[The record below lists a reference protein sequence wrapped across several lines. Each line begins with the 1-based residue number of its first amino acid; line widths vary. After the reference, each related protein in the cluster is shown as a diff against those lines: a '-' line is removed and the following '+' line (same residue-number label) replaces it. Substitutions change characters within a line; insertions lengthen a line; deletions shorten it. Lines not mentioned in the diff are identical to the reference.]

1 MDQVQAMRIFTR
13 IVELG
18 SFSRAAERLQL
29 PRATVSNVL
38 KRLEQRLG
46 VRLLIRTTRQVQVT
60 SEGTL
65 YYQRCVQLL
74 GALEEAD
81 TLFSHHKLQPSGKV
95 RIDMPHSLARE
106 IVIPALD
113 DFYRRYPDITLALG
127 ANDTHVD
134 LLRDGVDCVLRAWT
148 TEDDSLVARR
158 IAMLPQVTCASPG
171 YLAAFGVPQSID
183 HLRQHRTVG
192 YFSLTNNRDYPL
204 EFCRNGKVELREL
217 PARLSVS
224 GADAYTSGCRAGMG
238 LIQAAYYSLA
248 PWLDSGELIAVLA
261 ETPPPPMPIYIMY
274 PPGRFLAPR
283 VRVLIDWLIW
293 LFENHK
299 SSDMAVFPANTRKQ
313 GK

>member
-1 MDQVQAMRIFTR
+1 MDQIQAMRIFTR

-29 PRATVSNVL
+29 PRATVSNAV

-46 VRLLIRTTRQVQVT
+46 VRLLLRTTRQVQVT

-81 TLFSHHKLQPSGKV
+81 TLFSHQKLQPSGKV

-113 DFYRRYPDITLALG
+113 DFYRRYPDLTLALG

-134 LLRDGVDCVLRAWT
+134 LLRDGVDCVLRAWE

-158 IAMLPQVTCASPG
+158 IAMLPQLTCASPA
-171 YLAAFGVPQSID
+171 YLAAFGGPQSID
-183 HLRQHRTVG
+183 QLQQHQAVG
-192 YFSLTNNRDYPL
+192 YFSLTSNRDYPL
-204 EFCRNGKVELREL
+204 EICRNGKVELREL
-217 PARLSVS
+217 PAKLSVS

-238 LIQAAYYSLA
+238 LIQAAHYSLA
-248 PWLDSGELIAVLA
+248 PWLQKGELVEVLA
-261 ETPPPPMPIYIMY
+261 ETPPPPMPIYVMY

-293 LFENHK
+293 LFERYQSPK
-299 SSDMAVFPANTRKQ
+299 TDVFPANARKQ

>member
-1 MDQVQAMRIFTR
+1 MDQIQAMRIFTR

-29 PRATVSNVL
+29 PRATVSNAV

-46 VRLLIRTTRQVQVT
+46 VRLLLRTTRQVQVT

-81 TLFSHHKLQPSGKV
+81 TLFSHQKLQPSGKV
-95 RIDMPHSLARE
+95 CIDMPHSLARE

-113 DFYRRYPDITLALG
+113 DFYRRYPDLTLALG

-134 LLRDGVDCVLRAWT
+134 LLRDGVDCVLRAWE

-158 IAMLPQVTCASPG
+158 IAMLPQLTCASPA

-183 HLRQHRTVG
+183 RLQQHQAVG
-192 YFSLTNNRDYPL
+192 YFSLTSNRDYPL

-217 PARLSVS
+217 PAKLSVS

-238 LIQAAYYSLA
+238 LIQAAHYSLA
-248 PWLDSGELIAVLA
+248 PWLQKGELVEVLA
-261 ETPPPPMPIYIMY
+261 ETPPPPMPIYVMY

-293 LFENHK
+293 LFERYQSPK
-299 SSDMAVFPANTRKQ
+299 TDVFPANARKQ

>member
-1 MDQVQAMRIFTR
+1 MDQIQAMRIFTR

-29 PRATVSNVL
+29 PRATVSNAL

-113 DFYRRYPDITLALG
+113 DFYQRYPDLTLALG

-134 LLRDGVDCVLRAWT
+134 LLREGVDCVLRAWE

-158 IAMLPQVTCASPG
+158 IAMLPQLTCASPG
-171 YLAAFGVPQSID
+171 YLATFGVPQSID
-183 HLRQHRTVG
+183 QLQQHQTVG
-192 YFSLTNNRDYPL
+192 YFSLASNRNYPL

-238 LIQAAYYSLA
+238 LIQAAHYSLA
-248 PWLDSGELIAVLA
+248 PWLQKGELVEVLA

-293 LFENHK
+293 LFEQYQPPK
-299 SSDMAVFPANTRKQ
+299 TDVFPANARKQ

>member
-1 MDQVQAMRIFTR
+1 MDQIQAMRIFTR

-29 PRATVSNVL
+29 PRATVSNAL

-113 DFYRRYPDITLALG
+113 DFYQRYPDLTLALG

-134 LLRDGVDCVLRAWT
+134 LLREGVDCVLRAWE

-158 IAMLPQVTCASPG
+158 IAMLPQLTCASPG
-171 YLAAFGVPQSID
+171 YLATFGVPQSID
-183 HLRQHRTVG
+183 QLQQHQAVG
-192 YFSLTNNRDYPL
+192 YFSLTSNRNYPL
-204 EFCRNGKVELREL
+204 EFCHNGKVELRDL

-238 LIQAAYYSLA
+238 LIQAAHYSLA
-248 PWLDSGELIAVLA
+248 PWLQKGELVEVLA
-261 ETPPPPMPIYIMY
+261 DTPPPPMPIYIMY

-293 LFENHK
+293 LFEQYQSPK
-299 SSDMAVFPANTRKQ
+299 TDVFPANARKQ

>member
-1 MDQVQAMRIFTR
+1 MDQIQAMRIFTR

-29 PRATVSNVL
+29 PRATVSNAL

-113 DFYRRYPDITLALG
+113 DFYQRYPDLTLALG

-134 LLRDGVDCVLRAWT
+134 LLREGVDCVLRAWE

-158 IAMLPQVTCASPG
+158 IAMLPQLTCASPG

-183 HLRQHRTVG
+183 QLQQHQTVG
-192 YFSLTNNRDYPL
+192 YFSLASNRNYPL

-238 LIQAAYYSLA
+238 LIQAAHYSLA
-248 PWLDSGELIAVLA
+248 PWLQKGELVEVLA

-293 LFENHK
+293 LFEQYQPPK
-299 SSDMAVFPANTRKQ
+299 TDVFPANARKQ

>member
-1 MDQVQAMRIFTR
+1 MDQIQAMRIFTR

-29 PRATVSNVL
+29 PRATVSNAV

-46 VRLLIRTTRQVQVT
+46 VRLLLRTTRQVQVT

-81 TLFSHHKLQPSGKV
+81 TLFSHQKLQPSGKV

-113 DFYRRYPDITLALG
+113 DFYRRYPDLTLALG

-134 LLRDGVDCVLRAWT
+134 LLRDGVDCVLRAWE

-158 IAMLPQVTCASPG
+158 IAMLPQLTCASPA

-183 HLRQHRTVG
+183 RLQHHQAVG
-192 YFSLTNNRDYPL
+192 YFSLTSNRDYPL
-204 EFCRNGKVELREL
+204 EFCSNGKVELREL
-217 PARLSVS
+217 PAKLSVS

-238 LIQAAYYSLA
+238 LIQAAHYSLA
-248 PWLDSGELIAVLA
+248 PWLQKGELVEVLA
-261 ETPPPPMPIYIMY
+261 ETPPPPMPIYVMY

-293 LFENHK
+293 LFERYQSPK
-299 SSDMAVFPANTRKQ
+299 TDVFPANARKQ

>member
-29 PRATVSNVL
+29 PRATVSNAL

-60 SEGTL
+60 SEGSL

-95 RIDMPHSLARE
+95 RIDMPHSLARQ

-134 LLRDGVDCVLRAWT
+134 LLREGVDCVLRAWE

-158 IAMLPQVTCASPG
+158 IAQLPQITCASPLICRPTARRSTSIAWRPTARWG
-171 YLAAFGVPQSID
+171 IFPWPATAITRWSSAA
-183 HLRQHRTVG
+183 
-192 YFSLTNNRDYPL
+192 
-204 EFCRNGKVELREL
+204 
-217 PARLSVS
+217 
-224 GADAYTSGCRAGMG
+224 
-238 LIQAAYYSLA
+238 AASWNCA
-248 PWLDSGELIAVLA
+248 NS
-261 ETPPPPMPIYIMY
+261 
-274 PPGRFLAPR
+274 PPG
-283 VRVLIDWLIW
+283 
-293 LFENHK
+293 
-299 SSDMAVFPANTRKQ
+299 
-313 GK
+313 

>member
-1 MDQVQAMRIFTR
+1 MDQIQAMRIFTR

-29 PRATVSNVL
+29 PRATVSNAL

-113 DFYRRYPDITLALG
+113 DFYQRYPDLTLALG

-134 LLRDGVDCVLRAWT
+134 LLREGVDCVLRAWE

-158 IAMLPQVTCASPG
+158 IAMLPQLTCASPG
-171 YLAAFGVPQSID
+171 YLATFGVPQSID
-183 HLRQHRTVG
+183 QLQQHQTVG
-192 YFSLTNNRDYPL
+192 YFSLASNRNYPL

-238 LIQAAYYSLA
+238 LIQAAHYSLA
-248 PWLDSGELIAVLA
+248 PWLQKGELVEVLA

-293 LFENHK
+293 LFEQYQPPK
-299 SSDMAVFPANTRKQ
+299 TDVFPANTRKQ

>member
-1 MDQVQAMRIFTR
+1 MDQIQAMRIFTR

-29 PRATVSNVL
+29 PRATVSNAL

-113 DFYRRYPDITLALG
+113 DFYQRYPDLTLALG
-127 ANDTHVD
+127 ANDTNVD
-134 LLRDGVDCVLRAWT
+134 LLREGVDCVLRAWE

-158 IAMLPQVTCASPG
+158 IAMLPQLTCASPA
-171 YLAAFGVPQSID
+171 YLATFGVPQSID
-183 HLRQHRTVG
+183 QLQQHQTVG
-192 YFSLTNNRDYPL
+192 YFSLASNRNYPL

-224 GADAYTSGCRAGMG
+224 GADAYSSGCRAGMG
-238 LIQAAYYSLA
+238 LIQAAHYSLA
-248 PWLDSGELIAVLA
+248 PWLQKGELVEVLA

-293 LFENHK
+293 LFEQYQPPK
-299 SSDMAVFPANTRKQ
+299 TDVFPANARKQ

>member
-1 MDQVQAMRIFTR
+1 MDQIQAMRIFTR

-29 PRATVSNVL
+29 PRATVSNAL

-113 DFYRRYPDITLALG
+113 DFYQRYPDLTLALG

-134 LLRDGVDCVLRAWT
+134 LLREGVDCVLRAWE

-158 IAMLPQVTCASPG
+158 IAMLPQLTCASPG

-183 HLRQHRTVG
+183 QLQQHQTVG
-192 YFSLTNNRDYPL
+192 YFSLASNRNYPL
-204 EFCRNGKVELREL
+204 EFCRNGKVELRDL

-224 GADAYTSGCRAGMG
+224 GADAYSSGCRAGMG
-238 LIQAAYYSLA
+238 LIQAAHYSLA
-248 PWLDSGELIAVLA
+248 PWLQKGELVEVLA

-293 LFENHK
+293 LFEQYQPPK
-299 SSDMAVFPANTRKQ
+299 TDVFPANARKQ

>member
-29 PRATVSNVL
+29 PRATVSNAV

-46 VRLLIRTTRQVQVT
+46 VRLLLRTTRQVQVT

-81 TLFSHHKLQPSGKV
+81 TLFSHQKLQPSGKV

-113 DFYRRYPDITLALG
+113 DFYRRYPDLTLALG

-134 LLRDGVDCVLRAWT
+134 LLRDGVDCVLRAWE

-158 IAMLPQVTCASPG
+158 IAMLPQLTCASPA

-183 HLRQHRTVG
+183 QLQQHQAVG

-217 PARLSVS
+217 PAKLSVS

-238 LIQAAYYSLA
+238 LIQAAHYSLA
-248 PWLDSGELIAVLA
+248 PWLQKGELVEVLA
-261 ETPPPPMPIYIMY
+261 ETPPPPMPIYVMY

-293 LFENHK
+293 LFERYQSPK
-299 SSDMAVFPANTRKQ
+299 TDVFPANARKQ

>member
-1 MDQVQAMRIFTR
+1 MHITVQKSPTIRSGHGSGSSHAHFTR
-13 IVELG
+13 IVELD

-29 PRATVSNVL
+29 PRATVSNAL

-60 SEGTL
+60 SEGSL

-95 RIDMPHSLARE
+95 RIDMPHSLARQ

-134 LLRDGVDCVLRAWT
+134 LLREGVDCVLRAWE

-158 IAMLPQVTCASPG
+158 IAQLPQITCASPLICRPTARRSTSIAWRPTARWG
-171 YLAAFGVPQSID
+171 IFPWPATAITRWSSAAAASWNCANSRPAE
-183 HLRQHRTVG
+183 RQRRRR
-192 YFSLTNNRDYPL
+192 YI
-204 EFCRNGKVELREL
+204 
-217 PARLSVS
+217 A
-224 GADAYTSGCRAGMG
+224 GARAGMG
-238 LIQAAYYSLA
+238 LIQAARYSLA
-248 PWLDSGELIAVLA
+248 PWLEQGELVEVLA

-274 PPGRFLAPR
+274 PPGRFR
-283 VRVLIDWLIW
+283 RRGS
-293 LFENHK
+293 EC
-299 SSDMAVFPANTRKQ
+299 
-313 GK
+313 

>member
-1 MDQVQAMRIFTR
+1 MDQIQAMRIFTR

-74 GALEEAD
+74 GALEEAN
-81 TLFSHHKLQPSGKV
+81 TLFSHHKLKPSGNI

-106 IVIPALD
+106 IVIPALG
-113 DFYRRYPDITLALG
+113 DFYQRYPELTLSLG

-134 LLRDGVDCVLRAWT
+134 LLREGVDCVLRAWE

-158 IAMLPQVTCASPG
+158 IAMMPQLTCASPG
-171 YLAAFGVPQSID
+171 YLATFGVPQSID
-183 HLRQHRTVG
+183 QLQPHQAVG
-192 YFSLTNNRDYPL
+192 YFSLASNRNYPL

-217 PARLSVS
+217 PTRLNVS
-224 GADAYTSGCRAGMG
+224 GADAYTSGCRAGLG
-238 LIQAAYYSLA
+238 LIQASRYSLT
-248 PWLDSGELIAVLA
+248 PWLQNGELVEVLA

-293 LFENHK
+293 LFEHGK
-299 SSDMAVFPANTRKQ
+299 SSDVAIFPANTSKQ

>member
-1 MDQVQAMRIFTR
+1 MDQIQAMRIFTR

-29 PRATVSNVL
+29 PRATVSNAL

-113 DFYRRYPDITLALG
+113 DFYQRYPDLTLALG

-134 LLRDGVDCVLRAWT
+134 LLREGVDCVLRAWE

-158 IAMLPQVTCASPG
+158 IAMLPQLTCASPG
-171 YLAAFGVPQSID
+171 YLATFGVPQSID
-183 HLRQHRTVG
+183 QLQQHQTVG
-192 YFSLTNNRDYPL
+192 YFSLASNRNYPL

-238 LIQAAYYSLA
+238 LIQAAHYSLA
-248 PWLDSGELIAVLA
+248 PWLQKGELVEVLA

-293 LFENHK
+293 LFEQYQQPK
-299 SSDMAVFPANTRKQ
+299 TDVFPANTRKQ

>member
-81 TLFSHHKLQPSGKV
+81 TLFSRHKLQPSGKV

-134 LLRDGVDCVLRAWT
+134 LLREGVDCVLRAWE
-148 TEDDSLVARR
+148 TEDDGLVARR
-158 IAMLPQVTCASPG
+158 IAMLPQLTCASPG

-183 HLRQHRTVG
+183 DLQQHRAVG
-192 YFSLTNNRDYPL
+192 YFSLANNRDYPL
-204 EFCRNGKVELREL
+204 EFCRNGKLELREL

-224 GADAYTSGCRAGMG
+224 GADAYTSGCRAGIG
-238 LIQAAYYSLA
+238 LIQAARYSLA
-248 PWLDSGELIAVLA
+248 PWLENGELVEVLA

-283 VRVLIDWLIW
+283 VRVLIDWLIG
-293 LFENHK
+293 LFENPK
-299 SSDMAVFPANTRKQ
+299 SSDMAVFPANARKQ

>member
-81 TLFSHHKLQPSGKV
+81 TLFSRHKLQPSGKV

-134 LLRDGVDCVLRAWT
+134 LLREGVDCVLRAWE

-158 IAMLPQVTCASPG
+158 IAMLPQLTCASPG
-171 YLAAFGVPQSID
+171 YLAAFGVPKSID
-183 HLRQHRTVG
+183 DLQQHRAVG
-192 YFSLTNNRDYPL
+192 YFSLANNRDYPL
-204 EFCRNGKVELREL
+204 EFCRNGKLELREL
-217 PARLSVS
+217 PTRLSVS
-224 GADAYTSGCRAGMG
+224 GADAYTSGCRAGIG
-238 LIQAAYYSLA
+238 LIQAARYSLA
-248 PWLDSGELIAVLA
+248 PWLESGELVEVLA

-283 VRVLIDWLIW
+283 VRVLIDWLIG
-293 LFENHK
+293 LFENPK
-299 SSDMAVFPANTRKQ
+299 ISDMAVFPANARNQ

>member
-1 MDQVQAMRIFTR
+1 MDQIQAMRIFTR

-29 PRATVSNVL
+29 PRATVSNAL

-81 TLFSHHKLQPSGKV
+81 TLFSHHKLQPSGKI

-113 DFYRRYPDITLALG
+113 DFYQRYPDLTLALG

-134 LLRDGVDCVLRAWT
+134 LLREGVDCVLRAWE

-158 IAMLPQVTCASPG
+158 IAMLPQLTCASPG
-171 YLAAFGVPQSID
+171 YLNKFGVPQSID
-183 HLRQHRTVG
+183 QLQQHQAVG
-192 YFSLTNNRDYPL
+192 YFSLTNNRNYPL

-238 LIQAAYYSLA
+238 LIQAAHYSLA
-248 PWLDSGELIAVLA
+248 PWLQSGELVEVLA
-261 ETPPPPMPIYIMY
+261 ETPPPPMPIFIMY

-293 LFENHK
+293 LFEQHQSAK
-299 SSDMAVFPANTRKQ
+299 TDVFPANARKQ

>member
-1 MDQVQAMRIFTR
+1 MDQIQAMRIFTR

-29 PRATVSNVL
+29 PRATVSNAL

-113 DFYRRYPDITLALG
+113 DFYQRYPDLTLALG

-134 LLRDGVDCVLRAWT
+134 LLREGVDCVLRAWE

-158 IAMLPQVTCASPG
+158 IAMLPQLTCASPS
-171 YLAAFGVPQSID
+171 YLATFGVPQSID
-183 HLRQHRTVG
+183 QLQQHQAVG
-192 YFSLTNNRDYPL
+192 YFSLTSNRNYPL
-204 EFCRNGKVELREL
+204 EFCRNGKVELRDL

-238 LIQAAYYSLA
+238 LIQAAHYSLA
-248 PWLDSGELIAVLA
+248 PWLQKGELVEVLA
-261 ETPPPPMPIYIMY
+261 DTPPPPMPIYIMY

-293 LFENHK
+293 LFEQHQPAK
-299 SSDMAVFPANTRKQ
+299 TDVFPANARKQ

>member
-1 MDQVQAMRIFTR
+1 MDQIQAMRIFTR

-29 PRATVSNVL
+29 PRATVSNAL

-113 DFYRRYPDITLALG
+113 DFYQRYPDLALALG

-134 LLRDGVDCVLRAWT
+134 LLREGVDCVLRAWE

-158 IAMLPQVTCASPG
+158 IAMLPQLTCASPG
-171 YLAAFGVPQSID
+171 YLATFGVPQSID
-183 HLRQHRTVG
+183 QLQQHQAVG
-192 YFSLTNNRDYPL
+192 YFSLTSHRNYPL

-238 LIQAAYYSLA
+238 LIQAAHYSLA
-248 PWLDSGELIAVLA
+248 PWLQKGELVEVLA
-261 ETPPPPMPIYIMY
+261 DTPPPPMPIYIMY

-293 LFENHK
+293 LFEQYQSPK
-299 SSDMAVFPANTRKQ
+299 TDVFPANARKQ

>member
-1 MDQVQAMRIFTR
+1 MDQIQAMRIFTR

-29 PRATVSNVL
+29 PRATVSNAL

-65 YYQRCVQLL
+65 YYQRCLQLL

-81 TLFSHHKLQPSGKV
+81 TLFSHHKLQPSGKI

-113 DFYRRYPDITLALG
+113 DFYQRYPDLTLALG

-134 LLRDGVDCVLRAWT
+134 LLREGVDCVLRAWE

-158 IAMLPQVTCASPG
+158 IAMLPQLTCASPG

-183 HLRQHRTVG
+183 QLQQHQAVG
-192 YFSLTNNRDYPL
+192 YFSLTNNRNYPL

-238 LIQAAYYSLA
+238 LIQAAHYSLA
-248 PWLDSGELIAVLA
+248 PWLQSGELVEVLA
-261 ETPPPPMPIYIMY
+261 ETPPPPMPIFIMY

-293 LFENHK
+293 LFEQHLPAK
-299 SSDMAVFPANTRKQ
+299 TDVFPANARKQ

>member
-1 MDQVQAMRIFTR
+1 MDQIQAMRIFTR

-29 PRATVSNVL
+29 PRATVSNAL

-46 VRLLIRTTRQVQVT
+46 VRLLIRTTRQVQIT
-60 SEGTL
+60 SEGAL

-81 TLFSHHKLQPSGKV
+81 TLFSHHKLQPAGKV

-134 LLRDGVDCVLRAWT
+134 LLREGVDCVLRAWE

-158 IAMLPQVTCASPG
+158 IAQLPQLTCASPA
-171 YLAAFGVPQSID
+171 YLQNFGVPHSLDSLEHHQM
-183 HLRQHRTVG
+183 VG
-192 YFSLTNNRDYPL
+192 YFSLANNRDYPL
-204 EFCRNGKVELREL
+204 EFCRDGKVELREL
-217 PARLSVS
+217 PTRLSVS
-224 GADAYTSGCRAGMG
+224 GADAYTSGARAGMG
-238 LIQAAYYSLA
+238 LIQAARYSLA
-248 PWLDSGELIAVLA
+248 PWLQTGELVEVLA
-261 ETPPPPMPIYIMY
+261 ATPPPPMPIYIMY

-283 VRVLIDWLIW
+283 VRVLIDWLIS

-299 SSDMAVFPANTRKQ
+299 SRDMAVFPANARKQ

>member
-1 MDQVQAMRIFTR
+1 MDQIQAMHIFTR

-29 PRATVSNVL
+29 PRATVSNAV

-46 VRLLIRTTRQVQVT
+46 VRLLLRTTRQVQVT

-81 TLFSHHKLQPSGKV
+81 TLFSHQKLQPSGKV

-113 DFYRRYPDITLALG
+113 DFYRRYPDLTLALG

-134 LLRDGVDCVLRAWT
+134 LLRDGVDCVLRAWE

-158 IAMLPQVTCASPG
+158 IAMLPQLTCASPA

-183 HLRQHRTVG
+183 QLQQHQAVG

-217 PARLSVS
+217 PAKLSVS

-238 LIQAAYYSLA
+238 LIQAAHYSLA
-248 PWLDSGELIAVLA
+248 PWLQKGELVEVLA
-261 ETPPPPMPIYIMY
+261 ETPPPPMPIYVMY

-293 LFENHK
+293 LFERYQSPK
-299 SSDMAVFPANTRKQ
+299 TDVFPANARKQ

>member
-1 MDQVQAMRIFTR
+1 MDQIQAMRIFTR

-29 PRATVSNVL
+29 PRATVSNAL

-113 DFYRRYPDITLALG
+113 DFYQRYPDLTLALG
-127 ANDTHVD
+127 ANDTNVD
-134 LLRDGVDCVLRAWT
+134 LLREGVDCVLRAWE
-148 TEDDSLVARR
+148 TEDDSLLARR
-158 IAMLPQVTCASPG
+158 IAMLPQLTCASPA
-171 YLAAFGVPQSID
+171 YLATFGVPQSID
-183 HLRQHRTVG
+183 QLQQHQTVG
-192 YFSLTNNRDYPL
+192 YFSLASNRNYPL

-238 LIQAAYYSLA
+238 LIQAAHYSLA
-248 PWLDSGELIAVLA
+248 PWLQKGELVEVLA

-293 LFENHK
+293 LFEQYQPPK
-299 SSDMAVFPANTRKQ
+299 TDVFPANTRKQ

>member
-1 MDQVQAMRIFTR
+1 MDQIQAMRIFTR

-29 PRATVSNVL
+29 PRATVSNAL

-46 VRLLIRTTRQVQVT
+46 VRLLLRTTRQVQVT

-81 TLFSHHKLQPSGKV
+81 TLFSHQKLQPSGKV

-106 IVIPALD
+106 IVIPALG
-113 DFYRRYPDITLALG
+113 DFYQRYPDLTLALG

-134 LLRDGVDCVLRAWT
+134 LLREGVDCVLRAWE

-158 IAMLPQVTCASPG
+158 IAMLPQLTCASPA

-183 HLRQHRTVG
+183 QLQHHLAVG
-192 YFSLTNNRDYPL
+192 YFSLASNRDYPL

-217 PARLSVS
+217 PAKLSVS

-238 LIQAAYYSLA
+238 LIQAAHYSLA
-248 PWLDSGELIAVLA
+248 PWLQKGELIEVLA
-261 ETPPPPMPIYIMY
+261 ETPPPPMPIYVMY

-293 LFENHK
+293 LFERYQSPK
-299 SSDMAVFPANTRKQ
+299 TDVFPANARKQ

>member
-29 PRATVSNVL
+29 PRATVSNAL

-60 SEGTL
+60 SEGSL

-95 RIDMPHSLARE
+95 RIDMPHSLARQ

-134 LLRDGVDCVLRAWT
+134 LLREGVDCVLRAWE

-158 IAMLPQVTCASPG
+158 IAQLPQVTCASP
-171 YLAAFGVPQSID
+171 LICRPTARRSTSIAWSRIA
-183 HLRQHRTVG
+183 LWGIFPGQQPR
-192 YFSLTNNRDYPL
+192 
-204 EFCRNGKVELREL
+204 L
-217 PARLSVS
+217 PAGILPRRQAGTARAARAAQRQRRRRLHRRCAGRHGIDSGGALFACPWLEQGELVEVLADTPPRRCRFTSCIHPAVS
-224 GADAYTSGCRAGMG
+224 WRHGSGC
-238 LIQAAYYSLA
+238 
-248 PWLDSGELIAVLA
+248 
-261 ETPPPPMPIYIMY
+261 
-274 PPGRFLAPR
+274 
-283 VRVLIDWLIW
+283 
-293 LFENHK
+293 
-299 SSDMAVFPANTRKQ
+299 
-313 GK
+313 

>member
-29 PRATVSNVL
+29 PRATVSNAL

-60 SEGTL
+60 SEGSL

-95 RIDMPHSLARE
+95 RIDMPHSLARQ

-134 LLRDGVDCVLRAWT
+134 LLREGVDCVLRAWE

-158 IAMLPQVTCASPG
+158 IAQLPQITCASP
-171 YLAAFGVPQSID
+171 LICRPTARRSTSIAW
-183 HLRQHRTVG
+183 RPTVRWG
-192 YFSLTNNRDYPL
+192 IFPGQQPR
-204 EFCRNGKVELREL
+204 L
-217 PARLSVS
+217 PAGVLPRRQAGTARTPRPAERQRRRRLHRRRTCRHGVDS
-224 GADAYTSGCRAGMG
+224 GGALFACPLAGTGRTGGSAGGNAASADADLHHVSARPFPGAAG
-238 LIQAAYYSLA
+238 QSV
-248 PWLDSGELIAVLA
+248 D
-261 ETPPPPMPIYIMY
+261 
-274 PPGRFLAPR
+274 
-283 VRVLIDWLIW
+283 
-293 LFENHK
+293 
-299 SSDMAVFPANTRKQ
+299 
-313 GK
+313 

>member
-1 MDQVQAMRIFTR
+1 MDQIQAMRIFTR

-29 PRATVSNVL
+29 PRATVSNAV

-46 VRLLIRTTRQVQVT
+46 VRLLLRTTRQVQVT

-81 TLFSHHKLQPSGKV
+81 TLFSHQKLQPSGKV

-113 DFYRRYPDITLALG
+113 DFYRRYPDLTLALG

-134 LLRDGVDCVLRAWT
+134 LLRDGVDCVLRAWE

-158 IAMLPQVTCASPG
+158 IAMLPQLTCASPA

-183 HLRQHRTVG
+183 QLQQHQAVG

-217 PARLSVS
+217 PAKLSVS

-238 LIQAAYYSLA
+238 LIQAAHYSLA
-248 PWLDSGELIAVLA
+248 PWLQKGELVEVLA
-261 ETPPPPMPIYIMY
+261 ETPPPPMPIYVMY
-274 PPGRFLAPR
+274 PP
-283 VRVLIDWLIW
+283 
-293 LFENHK
+293 
-299 SSDMAVFPANTRKQ
+299 AVSLRH
-313 GK
+313 GSGC

>member
-1 MDQVQAMRIFTR
+1 MDQIQAMRIFTR

-29 PRATVSNVL
+29 PRATVSNAL

-113 DFYRRYPDITLALG
+113 DFYQRYPDLTLALG
-127 ANDTHVD
+127 ANDTNVD
-134 LLRDGVDCVLRAWT
+134 LLREGVDCVLRAWE

-158 IAMLPQVTCASPG
+158 IAMLPQLTCASPA
-171 YLAAFGVPQSID
+171 YLATFGVPQSID
-183 HLRQHRTVG
+183 QLQQHQTVG
-192 YFSLTNNRDYPL
+192 YFSLASNRNYPL

-224 GADAYTSGCRAGMG
+224 GADAYSSGCRAGMG
-238 LIQAAYYSLA
+238 LIQAAHYSLA
-248 PWLDSGELIAVLA
+248 PWLQKGELVEVLA

-293 LFENHK
+293 LFEQYQPPK
-299 SSDMAVFPANTRKQ
+299 TDVFPANTRKQ